1 MNPLAAQTKEFAGI
15 SETQPGISETQPGIS
30 KDPHSF
36 QALVMSF
43 ARDAG

>member
-15 SETQPGISETQPGIS
+15 SETQPGLS